1 MPNDFA
7 LNDATDDARGGDGS
21 GGGGG
26 GDIAALFA
34 QFEART
40 AAREAELR
48 AEIFEAINATGRRGA
63 ARASAAFEDIPIM
76 VDSFQFY

>member
-7 LNDATDDARGGDGS
+7 LNDATDDALGGGGGS

-48 AEIFEAINATGRRGA
+48 AEILAL
-63 ARASAAFEDIPIM
+63 IPI
-76 VDSFQFY
+76 